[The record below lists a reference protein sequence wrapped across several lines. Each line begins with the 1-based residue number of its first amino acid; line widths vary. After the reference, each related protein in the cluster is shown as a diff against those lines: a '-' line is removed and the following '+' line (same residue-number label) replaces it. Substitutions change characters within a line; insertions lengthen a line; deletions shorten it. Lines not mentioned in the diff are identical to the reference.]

1 MLKRTLVEDGL
12 GSTVLDNK
20 KGRMELKKYRIVMS
34 KFTDRE

>member
-12 GSTVLDNK
+12 GSAVLDNK
-20 KGRMELKKYRIVMS
+20 KRRVKLKKDKIVMS